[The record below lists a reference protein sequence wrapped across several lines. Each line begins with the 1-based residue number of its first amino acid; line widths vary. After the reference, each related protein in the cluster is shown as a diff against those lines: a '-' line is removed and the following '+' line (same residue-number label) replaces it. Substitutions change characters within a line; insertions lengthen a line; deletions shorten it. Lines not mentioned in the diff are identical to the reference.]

1 MRYPFFGFGY
11 LYSMILN
18 ESSKWDEPVRK
29 MVKDIVNIIKLDDT
43 GSWLLPSD
51 ISDDNEYQFYDV
63 PGVQIYFDWDY
74 DYNIDS
80 PYYLNGDYDG
90 ETDTMNV
97 ILYINPKNFPQ
108 SMYDIVADLNDI
120 VRHEYE
126 HHMQF
131 LGLRPDEEYSDLP
144 LSKQPKSYKYYLQKH
159 EIPAVLQGFRRVMK
173 LKNQP
178 LDVVMDDWYSRT
190 FTEKGMPKKS
200 YEKLKTELKN
210 EYEKRY
216 GKKST

>member
-1 MRYPFFGFGY
+1 MRYPFFGFRY
-11 LYSMILN
+11 LYVMVLN

-29 MVKDIVNIIKLDDT
+29 MVKDIVKIIKSDDT
-43 GSWLLPSD
+43 GSWLLPSE
-51 ISDDNEYQFYDV
+51 ISDDNEYQFHNV

-97 ILYINPKNFPQ
+97 ILIINPKDFPK

-126 HHMQF
+126 HHLQEW
-131 LGLRPDEEYSDLP
+131 GHSEEEETGKDSRRGI
-144 LSKQPKSYKYYLQKH
+144 SYYLKKD
-159 EIPAVLQGFRRVMK
+159 EIPAEMKGFRRIVK
-173 LKNQP
+173 LRKEPVEKVIKDWFERHKNIHKFSDNQ
-178 LDVVMDDWYSRT
+178 L
-190 FTEKGMPKKS
+190 KKLIPKLVK
-200 YEKLKTELKN
+200 YYHK
-210 EYEKRY
+210 YFPQD
-216 GKKST
+216 